1 MNGPSPAP
9 HFSFAPAADT
19 GGMTRPPPPRPT
31 SFLDPPP
38 RAVSPLA
45 PGRPH
50 VKAAAGVT
58 AGLVALI
65 WGQEV
70 ADQVLF
76 GTRLDGYGIEPRQVG
91 TFWHVF
97 TAPFLH
103 AGFPHLIANTVPLA
117 VLAFMTAVRSVS
129 RFLVATF
136 LIALIGGG
144 LVWLF
149 GRSGSVHL
157 GASELVF
164 GYLAYLLGVG
174 WWERTPLSIVIA
186 VIAFALYGGVLWG
199 VLPSNPAISWEA
211 HLFGFIGGL
220 VAAALL
226 HRKVRRA

>member
-1 MNGPSPAP
+1 
-9 HFSFAPAADT
+9 
-19 GGMTRPPPPRPT
+19 MTRPPPPRPT
-31 SFLDPPP
+31 SFLDPPPPP

-58 AGLVALI
+58 AGLIALI
-65 WGQEV
+65 WVQEV
-70 ADQVLF
+70 ADQFLF